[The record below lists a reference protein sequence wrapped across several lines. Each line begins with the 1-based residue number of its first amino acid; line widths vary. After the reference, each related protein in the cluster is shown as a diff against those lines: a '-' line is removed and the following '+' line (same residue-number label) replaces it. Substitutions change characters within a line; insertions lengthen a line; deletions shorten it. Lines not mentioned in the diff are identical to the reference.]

1 MITLNAESLKNIL
14 ARKIAE
20 RVYQRLQ
27 PVTHTSYDDRAGTR
41 REPAEWDVDLNRTQR
56 RTLDTSASIE
66 YNGETTITITLSYTE
81 RDME

>member
-1 MITLNAESLKNIL
+1 MITLNTENIKSIL

-27 PVTHTSYDDRAGTR
+27 PITHTSYDDRAGAR
-41 REPAEWDVDLNRTQR
+41 REPAEWDVDLERTER

-66 YNGETTITITLSYTE
+66 YDGDTTITITLSYTE
-81 RDME
+81 RDI